1 MAADLTLNDQVP
13 NHTRVHL
20 LLFRHGVLIAA
31 FVIASCGQLQDQPAE
46 PPAKPVKLQ
55 LVQKATT
62 QQSDSLPA
70 VVRSVR
76 TTDLAFQ
83 VGGQITEWNA
93 IDGAAFQRGQ
103 VIARLDARSF
113 QAAVDQAEAQY
124 NNAHSEYERAVR
136 LIEQDAISR
145 SILESRDAQRQIAK
159 ASLDTARKNLSDTV
173 LRAPFSGSVGRTNVE
188 QFQNVA
194 PQQTV
199 LVLQSRAVDA
209 IVNVPGSFVLNSN
222 RVRYFNVFVELD
234 AAPGRRFPASFRE
247 ATAQADSSTQT
258 FEGHF
263 SFDAPADLVVLTGMT
278 ATLFFD
284 TELIDE
290 DTSTEGAS
298 VPLAAIMAEGDQRF
312 VWVVNGPGRVLERR
326 NVTVAEGIGETLV
339 VTDGLEEGETIVA
352 AGGAYLEAGDK
363 VRPWQQQ

>member
-1 MAADLTLNDQVP
+1 
-13 NHTRVHL
+13 
-20 LLFRHGVLIAA
+20 
-31 FVIASCGQLQDQPAE
+31 
-46 PPAKPVKLQ
+46 
-55 LVQKATT
+55 
-62 QQSDSLPA
+62 
-70 VVRSVR
+70 
-76 TTDLAFQ
+76 
-83 VGGQITEWNA
+83 
-93 IDGAAFQRGQ
+93 
-103 VIARLDARSF
+103 
-113 QAAVDQAEAQY
+113 
-124 NNAHSEYERAVR
+124 
-136 LIEQDAISR
+136 
-145 SILESRDAQRQIAK
+145 
-159 ASLDTARKNLSDTV
+159 
-173 LRAPFSGSVGRTNVE
+173 
-188 QFQNVA
+188 
-194 PQQTV
+194 
-199 LVLQSRAVDA
+199 
-209 IVNVPGSFVLNSN
+209 VNVPGSFVLNSN

>member
-1 MAADLTLNDQVP
+1 MLIRP
-13 NHTRVHL
+13 
-20 LLFRHGVLIAA
+20 GIVLAA
-31 FVIASCGQLQDQPAE
+31 FALSACGSLQDQIAE

-55 LVQKATT
+55 MVQEATT
-62 QQSDSLPA
+62 QQSNSLPA

-83 VGGQITEWNA
+83 VGGQIIEWNA
-93 IDGAAFQRGQ
+93 VDGTGFRRGQ

-124 NNAHSEYERAVR
+124 NNANSEYERALR

-173 LRAPFSGSVGRTNVE
+173 LRAPFSGFVGRSSVE
-188 QFQNVA
+188 QFQNVS

-199 LVLQSRAVDA
+199 LVLQSQAVDA

-222 RVRYFNVFVELD
+222 RVRYFNTFVELD
-234 AAPGRRFPASFRE
+234 AAPGRRFEAVFRE
-247 ATAQADSSTQT
+247 ATGQADSSTQT

-263 SFDAPADLVVLTGMT
+263 SFSPPADLVVLTGMT

-284 TELIDE
+284 TELIE
-290 DTSTEGAS
+290 GGGALEGAS
-298 VPLAAIMAEGDQRF
+298 VPLSAIMAEGDQRF
-312 VWVVNGPGRVLERR
+312 VWVVQGPDRVLERR
-326 NVTVAEGIGETLV
+326 GVTVAEGIGESLV
-339 VTDGLEEGETIVA
+339 VTDGLEAGETIVA

-363 VRPWQQQ
+363 VRPWQQR

>member
-1 MAADLTLNDQVP
+1 MILRYGLFLAALALS
-13 NHTRVHL
+13 
-20 LLFRHGVLIAA
+20 A
-31 FVIASCGQLQDQPAE
+31 CGPLQEQGTEPA
-46 PPAKPVKLQ
+46 AKPVKLQ
-55 LVQKATT
+55 LVVEATT
-62 QQSDSLPA
+62 QQSNSLPA

-83 VGGQITEWNA
+83 VGGQIVEWNA
-93 IDGAAFQRGQ
+93 IDGAAFRRGQ

-113 QAAVDQAEAQY
+113 RAAVDQAEAQY
-124 NNAHSEYERAVR
+124 NNANSEYERAVR

-145 SILESRDAQRQIAK
+145 SVLESRDAQRQIAK

-188 QFQNVA
+188 QFQNIA
-194 PQQTV
+194 PQQPV
-199 LVLQSRAVDA
+199 LVLQSQAVEA

-222 RVRYFNVFVELD
+222 RVRYFNTFVELD
-234 AAPGRRFPASFRE
+234 AAPGRRFAATFRE

-263 SFDAPADLVVLTGMT
+263 SFSAPADLVVLTGMT

-290 DTSTEGAS
+290 DTSTDGAS
-298 VPLAAIMAEGDQRF
+298 VPMAAIMAEGDQRF
-312 VWVVNGPGRVLERR
+312 VWVVKGPERVLERR
-326 NVTVAEGIGETLV
+326 NVTVAEGIGETLI
-339 VTDGLEEGETIVA
+339 VTDGLDAGETIVA
-352 AGGAYLEAGDK
+352 AGGAYLAAGDK
-363 VRPWQQQ
+363 VRPWQQR